1 MILLSYDIHDDKL
14 RARFSKY
21 IKKYGHRM
29 QYSVYE
35 IDNSQKILDNICVE
49 IQNIFEKRFTQE
61 DSVLIFNM
69 SNTCTIQRFG
79 YAKNEE
85 SDLVII

>member
-1 MILLSYDIHDDKL
+1 MIILSYDIHDDKL
-14 RARFSKY
+14 RTRFSKH
-21 IKKYGHRM
+21 IKKYGHRL

-35 IDNSQKILDNICVE
+35 IDNSSKMLDNICVE
-49 IQNIFEKRFTQE
+49 IQNIFEKKFTQE

-69 SNTCTIQRFG
+69 SNTCKIQRFG